1 MRLIGLLGCSVA
13 NLSSAIVLC
22 WPALAIDAGGDV
34 SGLWLT
40 EERDGVVELKPCGAR
55 LCGHLYALHDPSV
68 PANATDQRNE
78 RPELRNRPIC
88 NLQIMGELQHQ
99 PDDSWSNGWV
109 YDPKVGKRYSVE
121 LRLKDS
127 NTLLVHGYVGLKLA
141 GKTAT
146 WTRTSEAHRCVF
158 TRS

>member
-1 MRLIGLLGCSVA
+1 MRLIGSIGCIIA
-13 NLSSAIVLC
+13 NLASATLLC
-22 WPALAIDAGGDV
+22 SPTLAIEAGGDV
-34 SGLWLT
+34 SGFWLT
-40 EERDGVVELKPCGAR
+40 EERDAVVELNPCGAR
-55 LCGHLYALHDPSV
+55 LCAHLYALHDLNV

-88 NLQIMGELQHQ
+88 NLQIMGELQRQ
-99 PDDSWSNGWV
+99 PDNSWGNGWV

-127 NTLLVHGYVGLKLA
+127 NTLLVHGYVGFKLA

-146 WTRTSEAHRCVF
+146 WTRTSEAHRCVAS
-158 TRS
+158 RS

>member
-1 MRLIGLLGCSVA
+1 MRLIGSIGCIVA
-13 NLSSAIVLC
+13 NLASAILPC
-22 WPALAIDAGGDV
+22 WPTLAVEAAGDV

-40 EERDGVVELKPCGAR
+40 EEKDAVVELKPCSAR
-55 LCGHLYALHDPSV
+55 LCAHLYALHDPGV
-68 PANATDQRNE
+68 AANATDQHNE

-88 NLQIMGELQHQ
+88 NLQIMGELQRQ
-99 PDDSWSNGWV
+99 PDNSWGNGWV

-127 NTLLVHGYVGLKLA
+127 NTLQVHGYLGLKLA

-146 WTRTSEAHRCVF
+146 WTRTSEAHRCVA